1 MSSGTEWCYSWRTVV
16 RSDTGLT
23 APGVLAGFQE
33 IGYWTSLGDRLE
45 NCSETVGYLH
55 RMLDADALEFL
66 GLLVPGRWGHHSEDV
81 GLRSER

>member
-1 MSSGTEWCYSWRTVV
+1 MVHL
-16 RSDTGLT
+16 DTGLT
-23 APGVLAGFQE
+23 APGVLAGFRE

-45 NCSETVGYLH
+45 NCSETVEYLH
-55 RMLDADALEFL
+55 HTPDVDALGFL